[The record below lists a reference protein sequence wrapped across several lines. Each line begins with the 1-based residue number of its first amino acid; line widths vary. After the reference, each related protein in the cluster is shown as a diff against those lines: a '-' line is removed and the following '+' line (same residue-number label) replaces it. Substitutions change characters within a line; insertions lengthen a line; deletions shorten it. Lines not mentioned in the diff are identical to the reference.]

1 MSYYRR
7 MRTTSGRKYCVRMAE
22 DEIAERITAK
32 ALTYTLT
39 FVAAAGMFLLWIKV
53 G

>member
-7 MRTTSGRKYCVRMAE
+7 MRTTSGRRYSVRMAE

-32 ALTYTLT
+32 VLAYTLT